1 MIWFIHSWIDCCC
14 WCCCWHTHNMM
25 YPMFDWAGHEC
36 ALSNDRDCSIWR
48 GTHTHYSLLS
58 IMHLN
63 YTGLTEPRLPLRNKS
78 QWEKSVCHVRWDR
91 QGTIFV
97 KQVHISVLTWELTTR
112 SGIHCARDK
121 TRENDY
127 CAPFHFVTTLSFTLV
142 CFLPSLKA
150 SFSARLWHI

>member
-1 MIWFIHSWIDCCC
+1 MSVLSA
-14 WCCCWHTHNMM
+14 TT
-25 YPMFDWAGHEC
+25 ET
-36 ALSNDRDCSIWR
+36 ALYEGAR
-48 GTHTHYSLLS
+48 THYSLLS

-78 QWEKSVCHVRWDR
+78 QREKSVCHVRRDR
-91 QGTIFV
+91 QGTVFV
-97 KQVHISVLTWELTTR
+97 TQQVHISFLTLELTTR

-127 CAPFHFVTTLSFTLV
+127 CAPFHFVTTLSFTLGR
-142 CFLPSLKA
+142 FLPSPKA